1 MKRER
6 VGAGL
11 AVAVLAAGAFAGS
24 AAVAQPEGGA
34 TSTTATATGGVKDPD
49 APRER
54 LAASPAQ
61 GGLAPQDVI
70 SENGVNRV
78 FGDNR
83 YETAVAVAETY
94 GWTYENTVAVYIA
107 SGMGYADALAIG
119 PSMMGDGPLLL
130 VRDTK
135 IPDETREALELLEPC
150 FIDVVGGTVSVSDTV
165 FEDLQQYAHPE
176 LCEMEP

>member
-1 MKRER
+1 MKRKL
-6 VGAGL
+6 VGAGM
-11 AVAVLAAGAFAGS
+11 AVAVLAAGALAGS

-34 TSTTATATGGVKDPD
+34 TTTVTPTGGVKDPD

-54 LAASPAQ
+54 AAASPAQ
-61 GGLAPQDVI
+61 GGLAPQDIV
-70 SENGVNRV
+70 SENGVTRV

-83 YETAVAVAETY
+83 YDTAVAVAEAY
-94 GWTYENTVAVYIA
+94 GWTFENTVAVYIA
-107 SGMGYADALAIG
+107 SGLGYADALAVG
-119 PSMMGDGPLLL
+119 PSMLGDGPLLL
-130 VRDTK
+130 VRDDR
-135 IPDETREALELLEPC
+135 IPSETAEALESLQPC